1 VTDFLATS
9 ERLHERVRRFAL
21 GQSGE
26 SFTALAWDIACFQRR
41 AIACTRTLWG
51 LLPFAPLGA
60 TEGPLELIP
69 AVPVEALRSRA
80 VFAFEVTRAA
90 AVFRTS
96 GTTSAETGRHLFRTT
111 RSYEAITLAT
121 GRAQLLPHTQSAL
134 VAALLPFAP
143 PGTHSSLSFMAQRF
157 MDEFDGPGTATN
169 GARWLVEDAG
179 IDVEGLGR
187 LVQQAEREGRSV
199 LLLATSFAL
208 LALLE
213 GLHEPLPFP
222 AGSVVMPTGG
232 FKGRTRS
239 VDPEW
244 LRQET
249 QRKLGPVTVV
259 HEYGMTE
266 LSSQLYERTASQPG
280 AEPGTYYEAPTI
292 RVIPVDPVTLHAV
305 PDGQIGLASFV
316 DLGNVDSAVRI
327 LTQDRVVRENGGIRL
342 LGRSEQAPLRGC
354 ALTAESLVLR
364 EPLATRPPEIRERLE
379 DPGARDRVRRLVAAA
394 RVLADPSSAE
404 GRRLRSDLVANGPL
418 SPEGVE
424 FGLRN
429 SLETDP
435 SDEELDSLVASVE
448 PVGRVWVVQS
458 ANVFVAAHRAIAL
471 ALASSSDVRVRP
483 SRRDPA
489 LARALHA
496 LAPDLFEIVDDIAPR
511 PGDHVHAYGSD
522 ATLATIA
529 RELPSGV
536 ALKGHGD
543 GIGVA
548 FISSDFDLREF
559 ARDVAAFDQRGC
571 ASPRVVALAESIA
584 LQPFLDALG
593 AALVAAERELPR
605 GLLSADEQ
613 AAVTHFRVLAL
624 VCADRVHGFGES
636 IVAVQHEDERVL
648 LPPVGRN
655 LVLMTGSGALDRLAR
670 SASQITTVGIA
681 GDADTFA
688 TVAALFPRARHCRLG
703 QMQRPPFDGPLDLR

>member
-1 VTDFLATS
+1 MTDFLGTS

-21 GQSGE
+21 GQSSE
-26 SFTALAWDIACFQRR
+26 SFTELAWDIACFQRQ

-51 LLPFAPLGA
+51 LTPFAPLGA
-60 TEGPLELIP
+60 GEGPLDLIP
-69 AVPVEALRSRA
+69 AVPVEALRSRN
-80 VFAFEVTRAA
+80 VFAFDIASAA
-90 AVFRTS
+90 AVFHTS

-111 RSYEAITLAT
+111 RSYEAITLTT
-121 GRAQLLPHTQSAL
+121 GRAQLLPHTQSPL

-157 MDEFDGPGTATN
+157 MDEFDAPGTATN

-179 IDVEGLGR
+179 IDVKGLAL
-187 LVQQAEREGRSV
+187 LVDQAEREGRPM

-213 GLHEPLPFP
+213 GLHAPLPLP

-232 FKGRTRS
+232 FKGRARA

-280 AEPGTYYEAPTI
+280 AEPGIYYEASTI
-292 RVIPVDPVTLHAV
+292 AVIPVDPVTLRAV
-305 PDGQIGLASFV
+305 PDGQVGLASFV

-354 ALTAESLVLR
+354 ALAAESLVLR
-364 EPLATRPPEIRERLE
+364 EPRATRVPVIRGGLE
-379 DPGARDRVRRLVAAA
+379 EPGARDRVRRLVAAA
-394 RVLADPSSAE
+394 RVLADPSSE
-404 GRRLRSDLVANGPL
+404 PGRRLRSDLVANGPL

-424 FGLRN
+424 FGLRH

-435 SDEELDSLVASVE
+435 SDEELDSLVVSVAPAE
-448 PVGRVWVVQS
+448 RLWVVQS

-471 ALASSSDVRVRP
+471 ALAASSDVRVRP
-483 SRRDPA
+483 SRRDPE

-496 LAPDLFEIVDDIAPR
+496 LVPDLFQIVEDIAPQS
-511 PGDHVHAYGSD
+511 GDHVHAYGSD
-522 ATLATIA
+522 ATLAAIA
-529 RELPSGV
+529 RELPSGAV
-536 ALKGHGD
+536 LVGHGD
-543 GIGVA
+543 GVGVA
-548 FISSDFDLREF
+548 FISSDADLREF
-559 ARDVAAFDQRGC
+559 AHDVAAFDQRGC

-584 LQPFLDALG
+584 LEPFLDALG

-605 GLLSADEQ
+605 GLLSADERS
-613 AAVTHFRVLAL
+613 AVSHFRALAL
-624 VCADRVHGFGES
+624 VCADRVHQFGES
-636 IVAVQHEDERVL
+636 LVAVQHENERVL

-655 LVLMTGSGALDRLAR
+655 LVLITGSGALEQLAR

-681 GDADTFA
+681 GDADAFA
-688 TVAALFPRARHCRLG
+688 AVAALFPRARRCRLG
-703 QMQRPPFDGPLDLR
+703 QMQRPRFDGPLDLR